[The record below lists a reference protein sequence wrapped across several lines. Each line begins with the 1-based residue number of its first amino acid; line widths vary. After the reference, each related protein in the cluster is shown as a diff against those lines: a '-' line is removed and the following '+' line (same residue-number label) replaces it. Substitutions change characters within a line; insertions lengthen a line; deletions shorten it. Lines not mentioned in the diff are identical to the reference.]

1 MNEFRRL
8 AAKIDQHMQQL
19 AAQGVSEAHAIINRM
34 MGYGPDLHRIWVG
47 TSDQQL
53 MALSR
58 EFPGFYRYARI
69 MEEAS
74 EAERRK
80 ASRPYD
86 GMAEFSEQHK
96 QMGAQLLTT
105 AATLERG
112 YQAFRASGS
121 LQDFRPQL
129 DELGRLHRQ
138 WLSDLEAFKDSLRAQ
153 GAEPKVRERG
163 FRPPGRA
170 HQAACRLIAGIF
182 GGSGFVAPCTRVLS
196 NSDLSRRF
204 VHRTSDRSRS
214 EVLCTHGG
222 QPSELVQSP
231 SENDINVNF

>member
-1 MNEFRRL
+1 MSMNEFRRL

-19 AAQGVSEAHAIINRM
+19 SAQGVSDAPAIIHRM
-34 MGYGPDLHRIWVG
+34 MGYVPDLHTIWVG

-74 EAERRK
+74 EVERNK

-112 YQAFRASGS
+112 YQAFGASGD
-121 LQDFRPQL
+121 LQVSQPQL
-129 DELGRLHRQ
+129 NELGRLYRQ
-138 WLSDLEAFKDSLRAQ
+138 WLSDLDSFKSSLRAQ
-153 GAEPKVRERG
+153 GAEPKVLEYVNEA
-163 FRPPGRA
+163 FGRLA
-170 HQAACRLIAGIF
+170 DRIKQLAG
-182 GGSGFVAPCTRVLS
+182 
-196 NSDLSRRF
+196 
-204 VHRTSDRSRS
+204 
-214 EVLCTHGG
+214 
-222 QPSELVQSP
+222 
-231 SENDINVNF
+231 